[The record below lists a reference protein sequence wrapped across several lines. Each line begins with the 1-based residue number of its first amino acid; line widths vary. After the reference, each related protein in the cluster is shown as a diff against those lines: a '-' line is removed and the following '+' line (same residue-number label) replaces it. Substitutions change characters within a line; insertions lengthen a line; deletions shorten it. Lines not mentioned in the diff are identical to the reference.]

1 MKFSNRILGMQ
12 YSPIRKLV
20 PLIDKAK
27 KEGVTV
33 YELHIGQPDVKTPDT
48 FFEGLNN
55 FKEKIV
61 KYANSAGLAPNS
73 RVPSFR
79 TSSLDIKFRL
89 LI

>member
-27 KEGVTV
+27 KDGVTV

-48 FFEGLNN
+48 FFEG
-55 FKEKIV
+55 F
-61 KYANSAGLAPNS
+61 
-73 RVPSFR
+73 
-79 TSSLDIKFRL
+79 
-89 LI
+89 

>member
-27 KEGVTV
+27 KDGVTV

-48 FFEGLNN
+48 FFEGLIILR
-55 FKEKIV
+55 KK
-61 KYANSAGLAPNS
+61 L
-73 RVPSFR
+73 
-79 TSSLDIKFRL
+79 
-89 LI
+89 